1 VKDGGIII
9 LVSKCREGIGEE
21 TFYTLL
27 SGSDDPQ
34 EVMDTIDRGYK
45 LGYHKAAKIVEA
57 ALKGMICA
65 VTDLDDDVIAKAFMK
80 PYKSVQDALDSA
92 LAEKGRDAKVLF
104 LMDGSVT
111 VPMLKRT

>member
-21 TFYTLL
+21 AFFTLL
-27 SGSDDPQ
+27 SSSDDPQ
-34 EVMDTIDRGYK
+34 TVFDTIDRGYK

-57 ALKGMICA
+57 AMKGTLCA
-65 VTDLDDDVIAKAFMK
+65 VTDLEDQIIEKAFMR
-80 PYKSVQDALDSA
+80 PYGSVQEAVDAA
-92 LAEKGRDAKVLF
+92 LVAKGDDAAVLF

-111 VPMLKRT
+111 VPMLRGR